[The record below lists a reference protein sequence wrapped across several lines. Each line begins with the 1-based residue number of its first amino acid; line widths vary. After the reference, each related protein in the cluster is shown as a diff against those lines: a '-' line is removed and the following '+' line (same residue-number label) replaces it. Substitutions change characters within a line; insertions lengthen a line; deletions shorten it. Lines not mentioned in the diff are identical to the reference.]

1 MLLDSVTVREIA
13 METDLL
19 VLSNDAHNFDC
30 YPDFESLC
38 LPSFSLPL
46 PISLRSSCCLS

>member
-1 MLLDSVTVREIA
+1 MLLDSVTVHEIA

-46 PISLRSSCCLS
+46 SILLRYSYSLS

>member
-19 VLSNDAHNFDC
+19 VLSSDAHNFDC

-38 LPSFSLPL
+38 LPLFSLPL
-46 PISLRSSCCLS
+46 SISLCSTCSLS